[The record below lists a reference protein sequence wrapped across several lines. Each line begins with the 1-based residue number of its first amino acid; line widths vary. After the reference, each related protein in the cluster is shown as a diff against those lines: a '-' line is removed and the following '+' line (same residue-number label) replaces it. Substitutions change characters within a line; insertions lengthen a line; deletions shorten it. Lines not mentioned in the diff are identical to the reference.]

1 MEDRKVEGTKIIK
14 RRKKVHDVPTERLS
28 MIPYVGFSGKMT
40 LHNKIHSTQERS
52 RVYAFLDALAY
63 WAYWD
68 SSSFLS

>member
-52 RVYAFLDALAY
+52 RVDKF
-63 WAYWD
+63 
-68 SSSFLS
+68 